1 LIRPDKHL
9 RELIAHATPEQ
20 NARAIVKA
28 KDYYTMCLRLGI
40 EPTEAVRV
48 LKEALEMEMSG
59 NAADIGD
66 AAKARDDL
74 FTRRTY
80 SGNYREP

>member
-28 KDYYTMCLRLGI
+28 KDYYRMCVRLGI
-40 EPTEAVRV
+40 E
-48 LKEALEMEMSG
+48 
-59 NAADIGD
+59 
-66 AAKARDDL
+66 
-74 FTRRTY
+74 
-80 SGNYREP
+80 

>member
-20 NARAIVKA
+20 NARAIIKA
-28 KDYYTMCLRLGI
+28 KEYYSMCLRLGI

-48 LKEALEMEMSG
+48 LKEALEMAISG
-59 NAADIGD
+59 EADD
-66 AAKARDDL
+66 ADVRKSRDD
-74 FTRRTY
+74 FFGRRQF
-80 SGNYREP
+80 GQNYREP